1 MGEEYGEANPFQYFT
16 DHTDPE
22 IAEATREGRK
32 KEFAAYGAFSRED
45 VPDPQDPETF
55 GRSKLSRRETPAMRD
70 HYRRLLALRRRLP
83 RDVRVQTDGQTLTML
98 RGNATLV
105 VDFAAKTVELAE

>member
-1 MGEEYGEANPFQYFT
+1 MGEEYGEPNPFRFFC
-16 DHTDPE
+16 DHTAPA
-22 IAEATREGRK
+22 IAEATRKGRK
-32 KEFAAYGAFSRED
+32 REFAAYAAFSRED

-55 GRSKLSRRETPAMRD
+55 GRSKLSRRETPGMRE

-83 RDVRVQTDGQTLTML
+83 RDVQVQNDGQSLTMR